1 MGIFVHILSSRKQD
15 VQEKILVV
23 THSVL
28 DQNALPAKRRISDG
42 PLTVVKD
49 LVDLKINLIQI
60 PDIEKN
66 YASYLKRELTVADQS
81 SEEYFA
87 YIKRALVPLVSSVMD
102 RVKTGAT
109 FYGVLSYGGD
119 DSQRVE
125 PETSAI
131 MIELF
136 RLFDRRCM
144 LTPYYEIS
152 EKISKD
158 DLELVI
164 SEISVALAL

>member
-1 MGIFVHILSSRKQD
+1 M
-15 VQEKILVV
+15 QEKILVV

-28 DQNALPAKRRISDG
+28 DQNALPAERRINDG
-42 PLTVVKD
+42 PLSVVKD
-49 LVDLKINLIQI
+49 FVDLQINLIQV
-60 PDIEKN
+60 PDIEGG
-66 YASYLKRELTVADQS
+66 YASYLKRELTDEDKT
-81 SEEYFA
+81 SEDYLA
-87 YIKRALVPLVSSVMD
+87 YIKRALVPLISSVMD
-102 RVKTGAT
+102 RVKKGAT
-109 FYGVLSYGGD
+109 FYGVLSYSGD

-125 PETSAI
+125 PETSPI

-152 EKISKD
+152 EKISKE

>member
-1 MGIFVHILSSRKQD
+1 M
-15 VQEKILVV
+15 QEKILVV
-23 THSVL
+23 THSIL
-28 DQNALPAKRRISDG
+28 DQNALPVERRITEG
-42 PLTVVKD
+42 PLSVVKD
-49 LVDLKINLIQI
+49 FVDLQINLIQV
-60 PDIEKN
+60 PDIEGS
-66 YASYLKRELTVADQS
+66 YASYLKRELTLEDKT
-81 SEEYFA
+81 SEDYLA
-87 YIKRALVPLVSSVMD
+87 YIKRALVPLISSVMD
-102 RVKTGAT
+102 RVKKGAN

-125 PETSAI
+125 PETSPI

-152 EKISKD
+152 EKISKE

>member
-1 MGIFVHILSSRKQD
+1 M
-15 VQEKILVV
+15 QEKILVV

-28 DQNALPAKRRISDG
+28 DQNALPAERRINDG
-42 PLTVVKD
+42 PLSVVKD
-49 LVDLKINLIQI
+49 FVDLQINLIQV
-60 PDIEKN
+60 PDIEGG
-66 YASYLKRELTVADQS
+66 YASYLKRELTDEDKT
-81 SEEYFA
+81 SEDYLA
-87 YIKRALVPLVSSVMD
+87 YIKRALVPLISSDMD
-102 RVKTGAT
+102 RVKKGAT

-125 PETSAI
+125 PETSPI

-152 EKISKD
+152 EKISKE

>member
-1 MGIFVHILSSRKQD
+1 M
-15 VQEKILVV
+15 QEKILVV
-23 THSVL
+23 THSIL
-28 DQNALPAKRRISDG
+28 DQCSLSPERRITEG
-42 PLTVVKD
+42 PLSVVKD
-49 LVDLKINLIQI
+49 FVDLHLNLIQV
-60 PDIEKN
+60 PDVERG
-66 YASYLKRELTVADQS
+66 YASYLKRKLTDEDKI
-81 SEEYFA
+81 SEDYLA
-87 YIKRALVPLVSSVMD
+87 YIKRALVPLVSTVMD
-102 RVKTGAT
+102 RVKEGAT

-125 PETSAI
+125 PETSPI

-152 EKISKD
+152 EKISNE

-164 SEISVALAL
+164 SDISVALAL

>member
-1 MGIFVHILSSRKQD
+1 M
-15 VQEKILVV
+15 QEKILVV

-28 DQNALPAKRRISDG
+28 DQNALPAERRITEG
-42 PLTVVKD
+42 PLPVVKD
-49 LVDLKINLIQI
+49 LVDLRINLIQV
-60 PDIEKN
+60 PDIEES
-66 YASYLKRELTVADQS
+66 YASYLKRELLDEDKT
-81 SEEYFA
+81 SEEYLS
-87 YIKRALVPLVSSVMD
+87 YIKRALVPLISSVMD
-102 RVKTGAT
+102 RVKKGAT

-125 PETSAI
+125 PETSLI

-152 EKISKD
+152 ENISVE

>member
-1 MGIFVHILSSRKQD
+1 M
-15 VQEKILVV
+15 QEKILVV

-28 DQNALPAKRRISDG
+28 DQNALPAERRINEG
-42 PLTVVKD
+42 PLSVVKD
-49 LVDLKINLIQI
+49 FVDLQINLIQV
-60 PDIEKN
+60 PDIKGG
-66 YASYLKRELTVADQS
+66 YASYLKRELTDEDKT
-81 SEEYFA
+81 SEDYLA
-87 YIKRALVPLVSSVMD
+87 YIKRALVPLISSVMD
-102 RVKTGAT
+102 RVKKGAT
-109 FYGVLSYGGD
+109 FYGVLSYSGD

-125 PETSAI
+125 PETSPI

-152 EKISKD
+152 EKISKE

>member
-1 MGIFVHILSSRKQD
+1 M
-15 VQEKILVV
+15 QEKILVV
-23 THSVL
+23 THSIL
-28 DQNALPAKRRISDG
+28 DQNALPVERRITEG
-42 PLTVVKD
+42 PLSVVKD
-49 LVDLKINLIQI
+49 FVDLQINLIQV
-60 PDIEKN
+60 PDIEGS
-66 YASYLKRELTVADQS
+66 YASYLKRELTDEDKT
-81 SEEYFA
+81 SEDYLA
-87 YIKRALVPLVSSVMD
+87 YIKRALVPLISSVMD
-102 RVKTGAT
+102 RVKKGAT

-125 PETSAI
+125 PETSPI

-152 EKISKD
+152 EKISKE

>member
-1 MGIFVHILSSRKQD
+1 

-23 THSVL
+23 THSIL
-28 DQNALPAKRRISDG
+28 DQCSLPAERRITEG
-42 PLTVVKD
+42 PLSVVKD
-49 LVDLKINLIQI
+49 FVDLHINLIQV
-60 PDIEKN
+60 PDVERSYTSYIKRNLTDEDK
-66 YASYLKRELTVADQS
+66 ASED
-81 SEEYFA
+81 YFA
-87 YIKRALVPLVSSVMD
+87 YIKRALVPLVSCLMD
-102 RVKTGAT
+102 RVKEDAT

-125 PETSAI
+125 PESSPI

-152 EKISKD
+152 EKISKE